1 MKSEGKVTCTTVVL
15 LREIFLSFFSTVCSF
30 TSVESDGVNISFSE
44 GNMPLLNGA
53 GKRQHRRNSPPSLFV
68 KEGKGKIA
76 ERRFGMRW
84 KF

>member
-1 MKSEGKVTCTTVVL
+1 
-15 LREIFLSFFSTVCSF
+15 
-30 TSVESDGVNISFSE
+30 
-44 GNMPLLNGA
+44 MPLLNGA